1 MLLFKAPLH
10 VLRKTKAFQSLLKSR
25 LNLPKLYDLGY
36 RHKVAL
42 RPFTHAS
49 IRWRKQQLEPGIIK
63 LVKNIAKEL
72 DLQNDRGCFFDVGA
86 NVGLYTWEVSK
97 ICPHRK
103 TLVFEPDP
111 ENIKLLQKTLSA
123 ANLQNLEFCK
133 CALSNRVSKVLFL
146 QDSLTSATGCVAGKD
161 KPWIEQYLNSSA
173 NEIRVK
179 TKTLDSVV
187 SDDNNPSLIKIDVE
201 GHEVEV
207 LEGGRNTL
215 TKIKPLL
222 IVESFP
228 PKQRTVLSILQELG
242 YKLIDADRHAS
253 INPNTTNLFAWHPR
267 GPLQEASIHKLI
279 NS

>member
-10 VLRKTKAFQSLLKSR
+10 VLRKTKVFQFLLKSQ
-25 LNLPKLYDLGY
+25 LNEPKLYNLGY
-36 RHKVAL
+36 GHQVSL
-42 RPFTHAS
+42 RPFTHTS
-49 IRWRKQQLEPGIIK
+49 IRWRKQQLEPGISK
-63 LVKNIAKEL
+63 LVKNIVKEL

-86 NVGLYTWEVSK
+86 NVGLYIWEVSK
-97 ICPHRK
+97 VCPNRNI
-103 TLVFEPDP
+103 LAFEPDP
-111 ENIKLLQKTLSA
+111 ENVKLLEKTLSA
-123 ANLQNLEFCK
+123 ANLQNLEICNY
-133 CALSNRVSKVLFL
+133 ALSNQNGEVLFF
-146 QDSLTSATGCVAGKD
+146 QDSLTSATGCVAGKE

-207 LEGGRNTL
+207 LEGGRKTL
-215 TKIKPLL
+215 AKIKPLL

-228 PKQRTVLSILQELG
+228 PKQQTVLSILQELG
-242 YKLIDADRHAS
+242 YKIIDADHHAS
-253 INPNTTNLFAWHPR
+253 INPNTTNLLAWHPR

-279 NS
+279 N